1 MANYMIRLGK
11 KLKYRNYLGFVMLLS
26 LSACGPE
33 ENTVPDS
40 SIPEANQAINIE
52 SFGVVRTTRERV
64 IAIEFPAVVRKIH
77 TLDGQA
83 VSKGTVIMEL
93 DMGPYNELVADAIS
107 QLEIARLRL
116 VQMQNEYERGGAS
129 KSSEYRKLENS
140 IASAEQELEQMQR
153 EHDELHE
160 KLVSES
166 EPDLK
171 KLALDLSLA
180 RSELRTREEALEQK
194 QTLFD
199 RGRATTKELEN
210 TKSVYETAL
219 SREKSL
225 ELSIE
230 SLENQ
235 RRQEL
240 EHLQL
245 SIDQNRL
252 NITNLRIQI
261 DQLIDPEISGIEIQ
275 KAQIAVYEGWEF
287 LE

>member
-210 TKSVYETAL
+210 TKTG
-219 SREKSL
+219 
-225 ELSIE
+225 
-230 SLENQ
+230 
-235 RRQEL
+235 RR
-240 EHLQL
+240 
-245 SIDQNRL
+245 RL
-252 NITNLRIQI
+252 HN
-261 DQLIDPEISGIEIQ
+261 S
-275 KAQIAVYEGWEF
+275 A
-287 LE
+287 